1 LVHGEHS
8 LRDGDRI
15 QSDYTVSC
23 TAISTVFSLANLDS
37 ETGAQGGK
45 VHCPPGN
52 AGSQGKPRELGAVF
66 TDRSRPEPAQK
77 PRCVHGQSR
86 GKVEPAFPA
95 GAV

>member
-45 VHCPPGN
+45 VHCPAGN
-52 AGSQGKPRELGAVF
+52 AGSQGKPRELGWCLLIAADRSLRKNLVAF
-66 TDRSRPEPAQK
+66 TDSHAAR
-77 PRCVHGQSR
+77 
-86 GKVEPAFPA
+86 
-95 GAV
+95 